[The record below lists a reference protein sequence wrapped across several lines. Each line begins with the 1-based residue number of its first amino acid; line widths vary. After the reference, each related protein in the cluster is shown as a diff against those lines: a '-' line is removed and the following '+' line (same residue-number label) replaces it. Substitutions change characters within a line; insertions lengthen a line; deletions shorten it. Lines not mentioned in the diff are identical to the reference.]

1 MFQNNAG
8 KILTLVGGKENVQGL
23 VHCATRLR
31 FTLKDESKADKKALE
46 DLPDVLKVV
55 QSGGQY
61 QVVIGP
67 KVADYYDIIQEK
79 LGNSNLA
86 NDTKPNKPE
95 KISFTKIISGAFTPL
110 IPILA
115 GAGMTKALVT
125 LCTSLNW
132 LSEKAAL
139 TAVLNAAGN
148 SIFYFL
154 PIFLGITLAK
164 QFKADQFVGGA
175 LGAALLEPNFTQ
187 LIGKKGLS
195 IFGIGMQA
203 ADYSTTIFPIFIMM
217 IVYAFLNKGLKKV
230 IPESLQL
237 FMNPMISLILLVPLA
252 VVAFGPWGNN
262 LGSAIS
268 DCVMWL
274 FKLNGAL
281 AGMVVGAVYPFLVVL
296 GLHWG
301 LTPITLQNIHM
312 FGGDVI
318 EGAGGI
324 AQFFAAVG
332 VAIGAFLKAKKGSKM
347 RELAGPTIVAGFL
360 AGVTEPIIYGIVLR
374 SKRTMATIAIGGAAG
389 GLINGSFGVKLTQY
403 VFYNVFSLALRPL
416 NPFVAGMFGILV
428 AMTVSAVLTYFF
440 GEDPGDEMYAAPVT
454 GNGDVAT
461 NESGVDDKKKDE
473 DIKSKVESTIVVSP
487 LEGKVIALKDVED
500 EVFSSG
506 SVGKGIAI
514 EPDKGE
520 VRAPFNG
527 KVITVFP
534 SKHAIGLVS
543 DQGAEFLI
551 HLGLDTVKLNGK
563 YYDAL
568 VKEGDKITQGQLLM
582 KFDYQNI
589 EKAGYKMQSPIL
601 WTNYRD
607 NSYKVE
613 VKSGQHVTFED
624 QIMEVND

>member
-1 MFQNNAG
+1 MPENNAK

-31 FTLKDESKADKKALE
+31 FTLKDESKANKRALE
-46 DLPDVLKVV
+46 NLPDVLKVV

-67 KVADYYDIIQEK
+67 NVVDYYDVIQK
-79 LGNSNLA
+79 LLGNNAGS
-86 NDTKPNKPE
+86 TGVNKPE
-95 KISFTKIISGAFTPL
+95 KLSFTKIISGAFTPL

-115 GAGMTKALVT
+115 GAGMTKAFVT
-125 LCTSLNW
+125 LCTSLHW
-132 LSEKAAL
+132 LSSTSAL
-139 TAVLNAAGN
+139 TDVLNAAGN

-154 PIFLGITLAK
+154 PIFLGVTLAK
-164 QFKADQFVGGA
+164 QFKADPFVGGA

-187 LIGKKGLS
+187 LIGKKSLS

-203 ADYSTTIFPIFIMM
+203 VDYSTTIFPIFIMM
-217 IVYAFLNKGLKKV
+217 IVYALLNKGLKKI

-237 FMNPMISLILLVPLA
+237 FLNSMISLILLVPLA
-252 VVAFGPWGNN
+252 VIAFGPWGNN
-262 LGSAIS
+262 LGNAIS
-268 DCVMWL
+268 QYVMWL
-274 FKLNGAL
+274 FKLNGAI
-281 AGMVVGAVYPFLVVL
+281 AGMVVGAIYPFLVVL

-324 AQFFAAVG
+324 AQFFATIG
-332 VAIGAFLKAKKGSKM
+332 VAIGAFLKARKGSKM
-347 RELAGPTIVAGFL
+347 RELAGPTIIAGFL

-374 SKRTMATIAIGGAAG
+374 SKRTMATVAIGGAAG
-389 GLINGSFGVKLTQY
+389 GLFNGLFGVKLTQY

-416 NPFVAGMFGILV
+416 SPFVAGLFGILI

-440 GEDPGDEMYAAPVT
+440 GEDPGDKMYAAQTAGGV
-454 GNGDVAT
+454 VAVKR
-461 NESGVDDKKKDE
+461 NNKGAKQEN
-473 DIKSKVESTIVVSP
+473 IKPAEPTIVVSP
-487 LEGKVIALKDVED
+487 LEGKVIALKDIAD

-506 SVGKGIAI
+506 SVGKGIVV

-563 YYDAL
+563 YYDSQ
-568 VKEGDKITQGQLLM
+568 VKEGDRFKQGQLLM
-582 KFDYQNI
+582 KFDYQAI
-589 EKAGYKMQSPIL
+589 EKAGYKMQSPVL
-601 WTNYRD
+601 WTNYQNKD
-607 NSYKVE
+607 YQIN
-613 VKSGQHVTFED
+613 VKAGQHIIFED
-624 QIMEVND
+624 QIMEVNKER